1 MKIIN
6 PEPEFVDRK
15 LGKKTNKIDSLSVS
29 HSGQEQCHRKRP
41 LVSKEG
47 DEKHV
52 QETKNYRMSC
62 INPD

>member
-15 LGKKTNKIDSLSVS
+15 LGKKKTNKIDSLSVS

-47 DEKHV
+47 DEKLCPRD
-52 QETKNYRMSC
+52 EK
-62 INPD
+62 